1 MDTIPA
7 ALTSFVGRQR
17 ELSEARKLLSS
28 SRLLTLTGMGGIGK
42 TRLALQLAASVRR
55 VYPGGVW
62 VVELAELTD
71 PALLA
76 QTVTAAVGLRDGAAA
91 STARLAAYLA
101 DKQVLLVLDNCEHM
115 PDACAAL
122 LSKVLAAAPQVKAL
136 ATSRH
141 RLGVE
146 GEQLMPVPPLPV
158 PDSPDDCES
167 DAAVTLFADRAA
179 AAAPGFAV
187 TLENTDAVFRICRRL
202 EGMPLAIE
210 LAAVWLRTLSLEQI
224 LARLDDRF
232 ALLTRGP
239 RTGPPRQQTLQA
251 TIDWSF
257 DLCSPLE
264 RSMWAWLSVFSDSFD
279 LDAAEDVCSGPDIP
293 RHEVLDLIAGL
304 VDKSILTRYE
314 HGRGSRYHMLD
325 TIQSYGRAR
334 LAESGEE
341 LTCRKRHRDYFR
353 RLAVRFEAECFGPNQ
368 LDWLLLM
375 RREHLNLRTAL
386 EFCLVEPAD
395 ASTMLEIAG
404 PTYHWITSGY
414 LREGVIWLDRA
425 LALDNE
431 PTAARAKALWVRSFL
446 AILLGETE
454 AVGWM
459 LGECHILAKQL
470 DKANTLFPNIW
481 QCEGLAASN
490 RGDLAEARVKFE
502 QALAGHLTTGC
513 WHCAFDCMFQLG
525 MIAMRCDDPAA
536 GELSKRCLAFCEEH
550 QAQWSKGRAL
560 WLLGLHSWREG
571 DPKRGIRF
579 VQDSIVLLQPVD
591 DLSGFAICF
600 EALAWCE
607 ASDKRWER
615 AARLFGIA
623 DDVWQRTGASVSAA
637 VHRFAHDEVEAR
649 VRARLGTEAFDR
661 AYQQGAGYSLSR
673 AMAFALELKAR
684 SPDGARGRARAVDVL
699 SRRETE
705 IAELVAKGM
714 SNKEIGASL
723 LISQRTAESHVE
735 HILAKL
741 GFTSR
746 AQIAAW
752 VAVHSAA
759 DQP

>member
-1 MDTIPA
+1 MGTIPVG
-7 ALTSFVGRQR
+7 LTSFVGRQR

-28 SRLLTLTGMGGIGK
+28 SRLLTLIGMGGVGK

-55 VYPGGVW
+55 VYPGGVC

-76 QTVTAAVGLRDGAAA
+76 QTVAAAVGLRDGGAA
-91 STARLAAYLA
+91 SKARLADYLS

-115 PDACAAL
+115 PEACAAL
-122 LSKVLAAAPQVKAL
+122 LSKVLAVSPKVKAL

-146 GEQLMPVPPLPV
+146 GEQLMPVLPLPI
-158 PDSPDDCES
+158 PDSPEDCEGHE
-167 DAAVTLFADRAA
+167 AVTLFADRAA

-187 TLENTDAVFRICRRL
+187 TLENADVVTSICRRL

-232 ALLTRGP
+232 ALLTRSA
-239 RTGPPRQQTLQA
+239 RAGPPHQQTLQA

-257 DLCSPLE
+257 DLCSPIE
-264 RSMWAWLSVFSDSFD
+264 RSMWARLSVFSDSFD
-279 LDAAEDVCSGPDIP
+279 LDAAEDVCSGPGLP
-293 RHEVLDLIAGL
+293 QHEVLDLIAGL

-314 HGRGSRYHMLD
+314 QGRGSRYHMLD

-353 RLAVRFEAECFGPNQ
+353 RLSVRFEAECFGPSQ
-368 LDWLLLM
+368 VEWLLVM
-375 RREHLNLRTAL
+375 RREHLNLRAAL

-395 ASTMLEIAG
+395 AGTMLEIAG

-425 LALDNE
+425 LALDGE
-431 PTAARAKALWVRSFL
+431 PTPARAKALWVRSFL
-446 AILLGETE
+446 AILLGESD
-454 AVGWM
+454 APGKM
-459 LGECHILAKQL
+459 LDECHILAKHL
-470 DKANTLFPNIW
+470 DEANVLFPNIW

-502 QALAGHLTTGC
+502 QALAGHLAAGNR
-513 WHCAFDCMFQLG
+513 HCAFDCMFQLG
-525 MIAMRCDDPAA
+525 LVALRCDDPAA
-536 GELSKRCLAFCEEH
+536 GALSKQCLDFCEEH
-550 QAQWSKGRAL
+550 QAQWSKGRAI
-560 WLLGLHSWREG
+560 WLLGLHRWREG
-571 DPKRGIRF
+571 DPKSGIRL
-579 VQDSIVLLQPVD
+579 VQNSIVLFQPVD
-591 DLSGFAICF
+591 DLPGIAICF

-607 ASDKRWER
+607 ASDQRWER
-615 AARLFGIA
+615 AALLFGIA
-623 DDVWQRTGASVSAA
+623 DDVWERTGASVPAA
-637 VHRFAHDEVEAR
+637 AHRFAHDEVAAW
-649 VRARLGTEAFDR
+649 VRAALGTEAFDR
-661 AYQQGAGYSLSR
+661 ACQQGAGYSLSQSI
-673 AMAFALELKAR
+673 AFALEQKAG
-684 SPDGARGRARAVDVL
+684 STNGARRRTRAVDVL

-705 IAELVAKGM
+705 IAELVARGM
-714 SNKEIGASL
+714 SNKVIGASL

-752 VAVHSAA
+752 VAAHSAA
-759 DQP
+759 DQQ